1 MKYRVRFYMDY
12 EIEADNEDEA
22 LEAAREELEAWAMEE
37 AHRGISNML
46 DVEIKQMK

>member
-1 MKYRVRFYMDY
+1 MDY

-22 LEAAREELEAWAMEE
+22 LEAARDELETWAIEE

-46 DVEIKQMK
+46 DVEIEQGK